1 MLKPTYTPIYY
12 PPITRRP
19 SHHPSN
25 RPTKLQTNFPTNIT
39 TIVNTTIA
47 ILSTP
52 NNNKLSQS
60 NIIVIVSCSVF
71 FSLCIMVI
79 IYIIY
84 DKRDKKRRELQFQK
98 WMTQEANIRIYRPSI

>member
-39 TIVNTTIA
+39 TNVNTTIA